1 MNTLV
6 KGQATPEFE
15 SIAEVL
21 AWVTDNQEEYIIAD
35 LESVDPTTLP
45 PLQDNAYAFASGS
58 DKFQVYIETDMYKNN
73 FKGWVWKV
81 SSVLVNPLT
90 SALSGDIVLEISPEA
105 VDREA
110 TDAVWTRTV
119 TLTLKNTAGEVLTFY
134 NGTQETKASIATD
147 SVAGAPTIASQDIVF
162 VNGVSSIVVSG
173 DAADWLEDE
182 TDTLT
187 IANLSVNNFTV
198 TGGTSVQTFV
208 AAT

>member
-1 MNTLV
+1 MNTLE
-6 KGQATPEFE
+6 KGQATPTFE

-21 AWVTDNQEEYIIAD
+21 AWVTDNQEEDIIAD

-58 DKFQVYIETDMYKNN
+58 DNFQVYIETDMYKNN

-90 SALSGDIVLEISPEA
+90 SALSGDIVLVISPKT
-105 VDREA
+105 VDRVA
-110 TDAVWTRTV
+110 TNAAWSRTV
-119 TLTLKNTAGEVLTFY
+119 TLTLTNTAGEVLTFY
-134 NGTQETKASIATD
+134 NGTQSGKASISNT
-147 SVAGAPTIASQDIVF
+147 STAGTASIASQNIVF
-162 VNGVSSIVVSG
+162 VNGVASIVVSG
-173 DAADWLEDE
+173 DAKAWLADE